1 MKDKISIRTEE
12 LLDLLRQKEEFVKL
26 QTYLLN
32 TPFEE
37 SLDSINLQFSKL
49 IKKVVRKIVQ

>member
-12 LLDLLRQKEEFVKL
+12 LMDLLRQKEDFVKL
-26 QTYLLN
+26 QAYLLN

-37 SLDSINLQFSKL
+37 SIDSINLHFSKL
-49 IKKVVRKIVQ
+49 IKRVVRKLVH

>member
-37 SLDSINLQFSKL
+37 LLDSINLQFSKL

>member
-37 SLDSINLQFSKL
+37 SLDSINLHFSKL
-49 IKKVVRKIVQ
+49 IKRVVRKIVQ